1 MGIPLPP
8 KWVTSFK
15 GEYLYKHVSYFFTSD
30 FITYIFSICRVGFK
44 EVKAIDKTAEFIYI
58 LKSEMVKFKPT
69 KEKFV
74 KEFSLKDYNDLVNGW
89 DIKVDRCTKGEQGWG
104 LFSAKKILNNNDEK
118 I

>member
-1 MGIPLPP
+1 M
-8 KWVTSFK
+8 
-15 GEYLYKHVSYFFTSD
+15 SYFFTSD

-44 EVKAIDKTAEFIYI
+44 EVKAIDKTAEFISI

-104 LFSAKKILNNNDEK
+104 LFSVKKY
-118 I
+118 